1 MQYRLYNRDCRSD
14 LIGRHRSCTR
24 CRIAPGGA
32 PRSICA
38 RRWAGRRIRT
48 LIRESFR
55 GRLFDHSPEPGARR
69 QCGRRSITVVG
80 GRPPWSVA
88 DRRGRRLTAPGG
100 TWKGRSIVHD
110 PRRDQSK
117 ITAIPGPRPAIMITR
132 GHDMLDS
139 CADLPSAPRRI
150 GILPPAFR
158 CDCKHIGPRSAGP
171 VDPGHADLPH
181 PAATWWK

>member
-1 MQYRLYNRDCRSD
+1 M
-14 LIGRHRSCTR
+14 IK
-24 CRIAPGGA
+24 
-32 PRSICA
+32 
-38 RRWAGRRIRT
+38 
-48 LIRESFR
+48 ESSS
-55 GRLFDHSPEPGARR
+55 GRLFDLVGTINKDHLQGVVFVDSPEPDAGG
-69 QCGRRSITVVG
+69 QG
-80 GRPPWSVA
+80 GRW
-88 DRRGRRLTAPGG
+88 LTAPGG

-150 GILPPAFR
+150 GILPPALR